1 MMKSALNHRLRNPIY
16 QIIQLLKL
24 YQHLFSQVTPS
35 SACYLCRY
43 GGDGAAFGLGFG
55 LCKHVK
61 IYVRNELQDSLSR
74 QL

>member
-1 MMKSALNHRLRNPIY
+1 MLKEKDSEISIY

-24 YQHLFSQVTPS
+24 YQHLFSQVMLS

-43 GGDGAAFGLGFG
+43 GGDGTAFGLAFG